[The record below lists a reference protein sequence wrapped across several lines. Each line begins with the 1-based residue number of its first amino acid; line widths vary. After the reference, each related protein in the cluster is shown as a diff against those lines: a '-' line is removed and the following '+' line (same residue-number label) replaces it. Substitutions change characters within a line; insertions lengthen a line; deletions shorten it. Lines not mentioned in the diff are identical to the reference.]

1 MLCRLFR
8 KNDLKQDE
16 HVDNSNLDAEKNAS
30 VDKSPAEDELSEAA
44 TPLTVIPPL
53 NDCDKSY
60 AAKFSKGE
68 MYGKQLPIESHSN
81 SCIADDT
88 EDQMLDITSIPV
100 S

>member
-16 HVDNSNLDAEKNAS
+16 HVEISNLDAEQNAS
-30 VDKSPAEDELSEAA
+30 VAKSPTEGELSEAA
-44 TPLTVIPPL
+44 TPLMVIQPL
-53 NDCDKSY
+53 SDCDKSN
-60 AAKFSKGE
+60 AAKLSKGE
-68 MYGKQLPIESHSN
+68 MYGKQIPIESHSN